1 MGLRRSQGCQ
11 MTGRDKRKVD
21 MTMGESMHLKVALRR
36 LPLSVTVIEP
46 NLTMGIVW
54 TL

>member
-1 MGLRRSQGCQ
+1 VEAQTILIPFI
-11 MTGRDKRKVD
+11 D
-21 MTMGESMHLKVALRR
+21 MTMGESLHPKVALRR
-36 LPLSVTVIEP
+36 LPLNVTVIEP